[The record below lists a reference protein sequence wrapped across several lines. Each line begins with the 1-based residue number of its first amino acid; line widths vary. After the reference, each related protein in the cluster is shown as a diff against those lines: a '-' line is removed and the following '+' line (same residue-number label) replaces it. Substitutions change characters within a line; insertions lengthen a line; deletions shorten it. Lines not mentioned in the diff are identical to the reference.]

1 MKNLNTDWLKS
12 NACLFAGAICRER
25 GDFGQA
31 ERYHRESV
39 AVNQKSGFYNYADN
53 TLTDTLIM
61 AGKFEEAAKRAE
73 AQLRLAEMI
82 GSGPFQI
89 SVASKCLTWALLH
102 IGKFSQARSFGAVC
116 LNEAKK
122 INSYTKIMAL
132 NLLAQLDLLEDQT
145 EAALERLQEALET
158 LKGYK
163 QVFFA
168 STPLTVLSYV
178 FLRQNQPDQAEAQL
192 RSSLQE
198 AIRLGSFHGA
208 VNALPALALLEAAQ
222 GKQEQ
227 AIKVYEIALQF
238 PYIANSKWFEE
249 AAGKQISALKA
260 RLPVDQ
266 VDGPV
271 ERGSSLE
278 MWHVIKDWLGDFQTG
293 AGLAKPASHDLEN
306 HTENS
311 DSIDLFFNELRELLK
326 DHQ

>member
-1 MKNLNTDWLKS
+1 
-12 NACLFAGAICRER
+12 
-25 GDFGQA
+25 
-31 ERYHRESV
+31 
-39 AVNQKSGFYNYADN
+39 
-53 TLTDTLIM
+53 
-61 AGKFEEAAKRAE
+61 
-73 AQLRLAEMI
+73 
-82 GSGPFQI
+82 
-89 SVASKCLTWALLH
+89 
-102 IGKFSQARSFGAVC
+102 
-116 LNEAKK
+116 
-122 INSYTKIMAL
+122 
-132 NLLAQLDLLEDQT
+132 LAQLDLLEDQT